1 MVKKS
6 WFERALEKRDEKAVN
21 LVNRNLSEGEDLILA
36 RMGTFDDIAP
46 FNKKPSFTSGVMG
59 VTPLRV
65 IRVSDPFANV
75 RSIPLEQISAINQ
88 SVAGGGLFVK
98 VEIVAPDQTLDIQ
111 CNSANAQALVSAIE
125 SARDSHT
132 KKPGSKGEKDPLVQ
146 LEKLAELHSKG
157 ILSDDEF
164 RDKKTDLLG
173 QL

>member
-6 WFERALEKRDEKAVN
+6 WFERSLEKRDEKAVN
-21 LVNRNLSEGEDLILA
+21 LITRNLSEGEDLILA
-36 RMGTFDDIAP
+36 RMGTFDDIVP

-65 IRVSDPFANV
+65 IRVSDPFSNV
-75 RSIPLEQISAINQ
+75 RSIPLERISAINQ

-111 CNSANAQALVSAIE
+111 SNSENAQALVTAIE
-125 SARDSHT
+125 NARDSHM
-132 KKPGSKGEKDPLVQ
+132 KKTGSKGEKDPLVQ

-157 ILSDDEF
+157 ILSDAEF
-164 RDKKTDLLG
+164 SDKKTDLLG